1 VVKPVKTDIASDKN
15 YYMKVANQ
23 DPGGKEL
30 LKAITLAYALTAILA
45 ILILLLIFKL

>member
-1 VVKPVKTDIASDKN
+1 
-15 YYMKVANQ
+15 MKAANQ

>member
-1 VVKPVKTDIASDKN
+1 
-15 YYMKVANQ
+15 MKAANQ
-23 DPGGKEL
+23 DPGSKEL